1 MNKYLNET
9 AAPETQYSKEEYA
22 AMKKAEREAVWV
34 QVDARMGEVLA
45 DAPAL
50 QEFLNFM
57 SQSRNSLPNQLLLS
71 GQNADIT
78 DARTFQQWKDAGRHI
93 RTGEEGYTAIVGQV
107 YENNGRKASGYNIG
121 KVFDITQT
129 RGRPVPPPA
138 EYQVDEL
145 IAASIE
151 SSPVPIQISDSLPD
165 GIQAQYVPKNRTI
178 YVRNGMDMAQLKAM
192 YKDDW
197 ESLVGLCDE
206 FLYLGGTEKE
216 THKYVSELLGKETI
230 STTSYNQ
237 SKGRSGSYSINRQQ
251 SGRDLMTPD
260 EVRLLDNSK
269 CILFIRGERPVVDF
283 KYNLLKHPNIRCIED
298 GGAAPYDYTAAD
310 NARDDLPGAPENY
323 ELLDMDDFL
332 PAEAA
337 EMKPT
342 IQRIR
347 RPK

>member
-1 MNKYLNET
+1 MDLNKYLNN
-9 AAPETQYSKEEYA
+9 AAPSEPQYSKEEYA
-22 AMKKAEREAVWV
+22 AMKKTEREAVWA

-57 SQSRNSLPNQLLLS
+57 SQCRNSLPNQLLLS

-129 RGRPVPPPA
+129 RGRPVPPSA

-145 IAASIE
+145 VAAAIE

-178 YVRNGMDMAQLKAM
+178 YVRNGMDAGTTLCAIVRERAQTDFH
-192 YKDDW
+192 KD
-197 ESLVGLCDE
+197 
-206 FLYLGGTEKE
+206 YT
-216 THKYVSELLGKETI
+216 Y
-230 STTSYNQ
+230 
-237 SKGRSGSYSINRQQ
+237 NRQA
-251 SGRDLMTPD
+251 
-260 EVRLLDNSK
+260 
-269 CILFIRGERPVVDF
+269 
-283 KYNLLKHPNIRCIED
+283 Y
-298 GGAAPYDYTAAD
+298 AAPSYCTAYMVAH
-310 NARDDLPGAPENY
+310 
-323 ELLDMDDFL
+323 
-332 PAEAA
+332 AESIGLRKKD
-337 EMKPT
+337 E
-342 IQRIR
+342 I
-347 RPK
+347 

>member
-1 MNKYLNET
+1 MNDIFENTETMKENEHPRFYTAESVMRGHPDKLCDLIADSVLDACLQHDPASRVACEVMATHGHIIVAGEITTSAKPDVFNMDLNKYLNET

-34 QVDARMGEVLA
+34 QVDARIGEVLA

-145 IAASIE
+145 IAAAIE

-178 YVRNGMDMAQLKAM
+178 YVRNGMD
-192 YKDDW
+192 
-197 ESLVGLCDE
+197 
-206 FLYLGGTEKE
+206 GT
-216 THKYVSELLGKETI
+216 T
-230 STTSYNQ
+230 NW
-237 SKGRSGSYSINRQQ
+237 
-251 SGRDLMTPD
+251 
-260 EVRLLDNSK
+260 
-269 CILFIRGERPVVDF
+269 
-283 KYNLLKHPNIRCIED
+283 
-298 GGAAPYDYTAAD
+298 
-310 NARDDLPGAPENY
+310 
-323 ELLDMDDFL
+323 
-332 PAEAA
+332 
-337 EMKPT
+337 
-342 IQRIR
+342 R
-347 RPK
+347 RFGHC

>member
-1 MNKYLNET
+1 MDLNKYLNN
-9 AAPETQYSKEEYA
+9 AAPSEPQYSKEEYA
-22 AMKKAEREAVWV
+22 AMKKTEREAVWA

-57 SQSRNSLPNQLLLS
+57 SQCRNSLPNQLLLS

-178 YVRNGMDMAQLKAM
+178 YVRNGMDAGTTLCAIVRECAQADFH
-192 YKDDW
+192 KD
-197 ESLVGLCDE
+197 
-206 FLYLGGTEKE
+206 YT
-216 THKYVSELLGKETI
+216 Y
-230 STTSYNQ
+230 
-237 SKGRSGSYSINRQQ
+237 NRQA
-251 SGRDLMTPD
+251 
-260 EVRLLDNSK
+260 
-269 CILFIRGERPVVDF
+269 
-283 KYNLLKHPNIRCIED
+283 Y
-298 GGAAPYDYTAAD
+298 AAPSYCAAYMVAHRYGLEPPLSTLTAW
-310 NARDDLPGAPENY
+310 LPCTAIWAKNSSGA
-323 ELLDMDDFL
+323 F
-332 PAEAA
+332 
-337 EMKPT
+337 
-342 IQRIR
+342 
-347 RPK
+347 

>member
-1 MNKYLNET
+1 MDLNKYLNET

-151 SSPVPIQISDSLPD
+151 SSPVD
-165 GIQAQYVPKNRTI
+165 
-178 YVRNGMDMAQLKAM
+178 
-192 YKDDW
+192 
-197 ESLVGLCDE
+197 
-206 FLYLGGTEKE
+206 
-216 THKYVSELLGKETI
+216 
-230 STTSYNQ
+230 
-237 SKGRSGSYSINRQQ
+237 
-251 SGRDLMTPD
+251 
-260 EVRLLDNSK
+260 
-269 CILFIRGERPVVDF
+269 
-283 KYNLLKHPNIRCIED
+283 
-298 GGAAPYDYTAAD
+298 
-310 NARDDLPGAPENY
+310 
-323 ELLDMDDFL
+323 
-332 PAEAA
+332 
-337 EMKPT
+337 
-342 IQRIR
+342 R
-347 RPK
+347 RAHV

>member
-1 MNKYLNET
+1 MDLNKYLNET
-9 AAPETQYSKEEYA
+9 AAPETKYSKEEYA
-22 AMKKAEREAVWV
+22 AMKKTEREAVWV

-45 DAPAL
+45 DASTL
-50 QEFLNFM
+50 QGFLDFM
-57 SQSRNSLPNQLLLS
+57 SQCRNSLPNQLLLS

-178 YVRNGMDMAQLKAM
+178 YVRNGMDAGTTLCAIVRERAQTDFH
-192 YKDDW
+192 KDYTYNRQAYAAP
-197 ESLVGLCDE
+197 SYCTAYMVAHRYGLDTAA
-206 FLYLGGTEKE
+206 FNFDRVVALYRNLGTEQQRGFLSDVN
-216 THKYVSELLGKETI
+216 TVGGGLLRSLSRTLAVQTRELPAAEYAVAVPPAKKP
-230 STTSYNQ
+230 S
-237 SKGRSGSYSINRQQ
+237 RQQ
-251 SGRDLMTPD
+251 
-260 EVRLLDNSK
+260 E
-269 CILFIRGERPVVDF
+269 RG
-283 KYNLLKHPNIRCIED
+283 
-298 GGAAPYDYTAAD
+298 
-310 NARDDLPGAPENY
+310 
-323 ELLDMDDFL
+323 
-332 PAEAA
+332 
-337 EMKPT
+337 
-342 IQRIR
+342 
-347 RPK
+347 